1 MTVLTAGACT
11 RAGVCARRGRVLVAG
26 GVRPEEEVDGGLGD
40 KAGPGD
46 RGRLLEG
53 TGEETRLLGLTL
65 VLKKKEE

>member
-26 GVRPEEEVDGGLGD
+26 VRPEEEVDGGLGD
-40 KAGPGD
+40 TAGLGD

-53 TGEETRLLGLTL
+53 AGEETRLLGLTL